1 MAGPTTYTAVLDA
14 CVLYPAPLRDI
25 LLSLADAGLFHARW
39 TVDIQD
45 EWTRNL
51 LSNRPDLNAEQL
63 RATQER
69 MIAAIPD
76 CLITR
81 YEPLIAGLSLPD
93 ANDRHVLAAAIT
105 GHADVIVTLNLKDF
119 PADTLADY
127 NLEAQHP
134 DNFVMNQL
142 ELREYEALAAIKR
155 MRAEYERRAI
165 RVITRL
171 EDISGVKA
179 FPTGQVNFFKQPL
192 NYVGGV
198 LALAVI
204 PIHSD
209 G

>member
-1 MAGPTTYTAVLDA
+1 MAGSTTYTAVLDA

-39 TVDIQD
+39 TLDIQD

-51 LSNRPDLNAEQL
+51 LNNRPDLNAEQL
-63 RATQER
+63 RATHER

-93 ANDRHVLAAAIT
+93 ANDCHVLAAAIT

-119 PADTLADY
+119 PADTLANY

-134 DNFVMNQL
+134 DDFVMNQL

-155 MRAEYERRAI
+155 MRARLRNPPRTPEEFIETLERSGLVQTARRLRQ
-165 RVITRL
+165 RVELI
-171 EDISGVKA
+171 
-179 FPTGQVNFFKQPL
+179 
-192 NYVGGV
+192 
-198 LALAVI
+198 
-204 PIHSD
+204 
-209 G
+209 